1 MSVTIYLTDHRGKQI
16 AFFYRIDNERYL
28 TCPQLIWACR
38 QHPEYQGTAESK
50 EHFIEQAKDV
60 MKQLN
65 KISQNNRSTCE
76 KIPCDTELL
85 MSEASNSVKSEAK
98 PCDTCGL
105 TSSKMEAQL
114 TCPQC
119 LITDK

>member
-1 MSVTIYLTDHRGKQI
+1 MSVTIYLTDHNGKQI

-50 EHFIEQAKDV
+50 EHFIEQCKDV
-60 MKQLN
+60 MRELK
-65 KISQNNRSTCE
+65 KRSVPVC
-76 KIPCDTELL
+76 KDELL
-85 MSEASNSVKSEAK
+85 TSEASNGVRSEAK

-105 TSSKMEAQL
+105 TNPKMEAQD
-114 TCPQC
+114 TCPEC
-119 LITDK
+119 LINE

>member
-1 MSVTIYLTDHRGKQI
+1 MNALERSDMSVTIYLTDHHGRKV
-16 AFFYRIDNERYL
+16 AFFYRIDSERYL

-50 EHFIEQAKDV
+50 EHFIEQAKSV

-65 KISQNNRSTCE
+65 RSPKTC
-76 KIPCDTELL
+76 
-85 MSEASNSVKSEAK
+85 S
-98 PCDTCGL
+98 TCGL
-105 TSSKMEAQL
+105 TSPKMEAQL

-119 LITDK
+119 LLTDK

>member
-16 AFFYRIDNERYL
+16 AFFYRIDSERYL

-60 MKQLN
+60 MREL
-65 KISQNNRSTCE
+65 NRSLPVRETKTCDV
-76 KIPCDTELL
+76 CD
-85 MSEASNSVKSEAK
+85 KSLQGMEREGT
-98 PCDTCGL
+98 TCN
-105 TSSKMEAQL
+105 
-114 TCPQC
+114 
-119 LITDK
+119 DHNFNR

>member
-16 AFFYRIDNERYL
+16 AFFYRIDSERYL

-60 MKQLN
+60 MREL
-65 KISQNNRSTCE
+65 NRSLPVRKSCVV
-76 KIPCDTELL
+76 CDKDLHLRERETNKC
-85 MSEASNSVKSEAK
+85 SEH
-98 PCDTCGL
+98 DF
-105 TSSKMEAQL
+105 Q
-114 TCPQC
+114 
-119 LITDK
+119 

>member
-1 MSVTIYLTDHRGKQI
+1 MSVTIYLTDHHGKQI

-50 EHFIEQAKDV
+50 EHFIEQAKGV

-65 KISQNNRSTCE
+65 RSLPKAC
-76 KIPCDTELL
+76 KD
-85 MSEASNSVKSEAK
+85 
-98 PCDTCGL
+98 CGL
-105 TSSKMEAQL
+105 TNPKMEAQD
-114 TCPQC
+114 TCPEC
-119 LITDK
+119 LINDQ